1 MEFRSENGWGSEE
14 ADWGPKPRRRRG
26 VRGGVWVGKRRITEE
41 KERSEKVDG
50 GSTTIAREGVWLQ
63 VHEGTLQFARHVSLL
78 RRKRVATT
86 NNDSRG
92 RKFVM
97 WKDSS

>member
-1 MEFRSENGWGSEE
+1 MEVGSE
-14 ADWGPKPRRRRG
+14 ADWGPKPRRRRC
-26 VRGGVWVGKRRITEE
+26 VRGWDWVGKRRITEE
-41 KERSEKVDG
+41 KERSKIVNG
-50 GSTTIAREGVWLQ
+50 GSTTIDREGVWLH
-63 VHEGTLQFARHVSLL
+63 VHKGTLQFARHVSLL